1 MIMHEHM
8 GYLYFEQSFLSPAF
22 FFFNFFFVSGMWA
35 KIQGETPFISAY
47 IASQLLFHKSR

>member
-8 GYLYFEQSFLSPAF
+8 DSFYLGVFVSAF
-22 FFFNFFFVSGMWA
+22 FFFFNLFVSGIRA
-35 KIQGETPFISAY
+35 KIQGDRETPFISVY

>member
-8 GYLYFEQSFLSPAF
+8 GYFYFEPSFCLCF
-22 FFFNFFFVSGMWA
+22 FFYLFVSGIWA
-35 KIQGETPFISAY
+35 KIQGERETPFISVY

>member
-8 GYLYFEQSFLSPAF
+8 GYSYFYQVLSLPF
-22 FFFNFFFVSGMWA
+22 YVFISGMWA
-35 KIQGETPFISAY
+35 KIQGERETLFISVY